1 MNPKTK
7 QRAYLDPHDSVLAE
21 IDKLSQSTGFNRKQV
36 VAEAIS
42 LYAILIEEVRAGRRV
57 GVMDPTTRDFIRI
70 ITPGLKAA
78 TPTSE

>member
-1 MNPKTK
+1 MSTTTK
-7 QRAYLDPHDSVLAE
+7 QRVYLDPQDSVLAE
-21 IDKLSQSTGFNRKQV
+21 IDKLSKPTGLNRKQV

-42 LYAILIEEVRAGRRV
+42 LYAILIEEIRSGRRV
-57 GVMDPTTRDFIRI
+57 GVMDPATRDFIRI